1 MLKVTSYFFLLTSY
15 FLHLTGDNPIGV
27 EGFLDVFLFKA
38 RLGHVGEAE
47 VYTFAFSHISQGYML
62 VCFLFASLIFVLL
75 LELVDVLLRLYLAQE
90 FFLGGQVGEVF
101 GLEQLVAAVEHA
113 VEGHVFAAEAQELD
127 HHGVFDVL
135 QIVLQRCGEGVH
147 LVDDGLLDLRL
158 QQAEVVLGADVAVK
172 LFNFGLTASKMFGK
186 RR

>member
-1 MLKVTSYFFLLTSY
+1 
-15 FLHLTGDNPIGV
+15 
-27 EGFLDVFLFKA
+27 
-38 RLGHVGEAE
+38 
-47 VYTFAFSHISQGYML
+47 ML
-62 VCFLFASLIFVLL
+62 VCFLFASLMLVLL

-90 FFLGGQVGEVF
+90 LFLGGQVGEVF

-113 VEGHVFAAEAQELD
+113 VEGQTVFERALGVAVFAAEAQELD

-135 QIVLQRCGEGVH
+135 QIVLQRCGERVH